1 MLLTL
6 TFLFVTITPPLVSH
20 FRHPALAMLFMSA
33 AVGYGC
39 FAVGIKVNAFP
50 TDLSFGLPEHGANFA
65 LYSLGHSLSL
75 MQIVNVM
82 VFCGAVIWLQE
93 RLGAMYFPSLTKLS
107 FWLLHL
113 GQATSI
119 GSFLALTILPSPRR
133 YIDHPVA
140 IDSFLMAQT
149 ASFYLSCM
157 AALSLLGLVM
167 LSCMRHRCKRA
178 SG

>member
-6 TFLFVTITPPLVSH
+6 TFLFVVITPPLIAH
-20 FRHPALAMLFMSA
+20 FRHPAKAMLFMSA

-39 FAVGIKVNAFP
+39 FAIGKKFIAFP
-50 TDLSFGLPEHGANFA
+50 TELSFGLPEHGASFA
-65 LYSLGHSLSL
+65 LYSLGYNLTL

-82 VFCGAVIWLQE
+82 LLCGAVIWFQE

-140 IDSFLMAQT
+140 IDSFLMAQA
-149 ASFYLSCM
+149 ASFYLSCV
-157 AALSLLGLVM
+157 AALSLLGLVI
-167 LSCMRHRCKRA
+167 LSCARHLRKRVSA
-178 SG
+178 

>member
-6 TFLFVTITPPLVSH
+6 TFLFVVITPPLIAH
-20 FRHPALAMLFMSA
+20 FRHPAKAMLFMSA

-39 FAVGIKVNAFP
+39 FAVGMQAFGVPSSIKV
-50 TDLSFGLPEHGANFA
+50 GLPE
-65 LYSLGHSLSL
+65 YSLNSMFYLNGHGLTL

-82 VFCGAVIWLQE
+82 LLCGAVIWFQE

-113 GQATSI
+113 CQATSV

-140 IDSFLMAQT
+140 IDSFLMAEA
-149 ASFYLSCM
+149 ASFYLSCV
-157 AALSLLGLVM
+157 AALGLLGLVI
-167 LSCMRHRCKRA
+167 LSCARHMRKRVSA
-178 SG
+178 